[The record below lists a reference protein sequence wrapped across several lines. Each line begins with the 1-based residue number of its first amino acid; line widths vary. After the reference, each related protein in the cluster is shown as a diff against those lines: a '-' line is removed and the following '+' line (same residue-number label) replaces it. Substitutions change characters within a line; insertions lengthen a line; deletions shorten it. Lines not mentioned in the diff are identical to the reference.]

1 MRGSGGT
8 EQSGDVIRLMA
19 DDQPGILGP
28 FTKQRR
34 PQNPTRHDAPADKLS
49 RSVRSQ
55 LERLMTLSARP
66 GESAS
71 VCRCEGEA
79 SSHDHSYIVQH
90 AGGWKTA
97 SMMQRYAHL
106 DPATI
111 RAAVELLALR
121 DTGASMSASGTDSGT
136 AALEVRRVT

>member
-8 EQSGDVIRLMA
+8 EQSGDVIRLMT
-19 DDQPGILGP
+19 DDQPGI
-28 FTKQRR
+28 RM
-34 PQNPTRHDAPADKLS
+34 PQHPTRHDAPAHS

-55 LERLMTLSARP
+55 LERLMTSDPHGLANLRPFVGARVKPPVTITSSVSLGFSLSHAGDRSAGRTYRDGTVAR
-66 GESAS
+66 GAS
-71 VCRCEGEA
+71 P
-79 SSHDHSYIVQH
+79 YIVQH

-121 DTGASMSASGTDSGT
+121 D
-136 AALEVRRVT
+136 